1 MILNVNNTNFSEVQG
16 RRWNLSEVKNKSATI
31 NIDRANA
38 PTDIYTIKFESTH
51 LTGTGAV
58 NFFSGSYVVRENHTL
73 SIVGIARIRD
83 DTLYEMEE
91 FTEYEYIWHLQRV
104 KNWYLLDGKLELHTY
119 NEDGAGAIL
128 IFFPDR
134 KNLTTEDA
142 EGEEKKRGRG

>member
-1 MILNVNNTNFSEVQG
+1 MILDVNNSNFSEVQG
-16 RRWNLSEVKNKSATI
+16 GRWNLAEVKNKSATI

-58 NFFSGSYVVRENHTL
+58 NFFSASYAARENHTL

-91 FTEYEYIWHLQRV
+91 FTEYEYFRHLQRA
-104 KNWYLLDGKLELHTY
+104 NRWYLRDGKLELHTY
-119 NEDGAGAIL
+119 DANGAGVIL
-128 IFFPDR
+128 IFFQ
-134 KNLTTEDA
+134 
-142 EGEEKKRGRG
+142 GKRDGP